1 MISLGIDFGTS
12 NSAAAVIQNGTA
24 VDITFDGN
32 SFFPTCLYRRKR
44 GGYKVGF
51 DAIRSYM
58 EDNVGQR
65 SNFERRSL
73 GRSIDMEIIP
83 GESVATQL
91 GIKEEAMT
99 VSVPVHTVVDTASK
113 GRFFKSLK
121 TALRYPSLTQVTVF
135 DETVAVFRLLEQF
148 FRAIKKAAEKQMK
161 DTAADIVIG
170 MPVIIEQTPK
180 LKRHYERV
188 ITVAARESGFR
199 EVSFAMEPVAAAK
212 ECSRSL
218 SDGTALVFDFG
229 GGTLDLSVLRIV
241 SHDVEVLANRGLL
254 LGGDDYDKE
263 IQKLIHP
270 LLGKGSFTRSI
281 GGVHRDMPAVIFDK
295 LLTLDGILELSHA
308 SYDTIL
314 KEIKFSCENSEA
326 GIALY
331 RLVKENYGY
340 PFLRACESA
349 KMHLSKELSAPFSC
363 SFGESRIHR
372 MIERHEFEHAIA
384 ESLTDIAGVIRA
396 VLSDAHV
403 TADDIDSVI
412 PVGGSTQVPA
422 VQKILAD
429 IFGEQRMKHVD
440 LYTSISRGLA
450 AIAQERYGVMAQGLQ

>member
-1 MISLGIDFGTS
+1 MFSLGIDFGTS
-12 NSAAAVIQNGTA
+12 NSAAAVIQNGIA
-24 VDITFDGN
+24 VDVTFDGN

-83 GESVATQL
+83 SESVATQL

-121 TALRYPSLTQVTVF
+121 TALRYPSLTQVSVF
-135 DETVAVFRLLEQF
+135 DESVAVFRLLEHF
-148 FRAIKKAAEKQMK
+148 FRAIKKAAEAQMK
-161 DTAADIVIG
+161 DTARDIVVG
-170 MPVIIEQTPK
+170 MPVFIEQTMK
-180 LKRHYERV
+180 LKNHYERV

-199 EVSFAMEPVAAAK
+199 NVSFAMEPVAAAK
-212 ECSRSL
+212 ECSRVL
-218 SDGTALVFDFG
+218 ADGTALVFDFG
-229 GGTLDLSVLRIV
+229 GGTLDLSVLTIA
-241 SHDVEVLANRGLL
+241 SHSVHVLANRGLL

-263 IQKLIHP
+263 LQKLIHP
-270 LLGKGSFTRSI
+270 LLGKGCFTRSI
-281 GGVHRDMPAVIFDK
+281 GGVERDMPAVIFDK
-295 LLTLDGILELSHA
+295 LLTLDGILELSNA

-314 KEIKFSCENSEA
+314 KEIKFSCSNSEA
-326 GIALY
+326 GMALY

-349 KMHLSKELSAPFSC
+349 KIALSEELSAPFSC
-363 SFGESRIHR
+363 SLGESRIQR
-372 MIERHEFEHAIA
+372 TVLRHEFEEAIA
-384 ESLTDIAGVIRA
+384 PSLTDISDVIRA
-396 VLSDAHV
+396 VLSDANV
-403 TADDIDSVI
+403 TADAIDSVI

-422 VQKILAD
+422 VQNLLAD
-429 IFGEQRMKHVD
+429 MFGERKMRHAE

-450 AIAQERYGVMAQGLQ
+450 AIAAERYQDR